1 MRMENISPTKGNL
14 MSVKKSLQ
22 LARMGFDLLDRK
34 RNILIRELMTMID
47 SAKKLRGQISSTY
60 ARAYV
65 ALQRANITLGVI
77 EDIENGIPIE
87 NGLDIQYRSVMG
99 VELPTVHLDAP
110 EDPQVT
116 YGLYGTNSQLDIA
129 YLCFHKVKLMTAHLA
144 EVENS
149 IYRLAS
155 AIKKTQSRANALKNI
170 IIPGFEFSSKFITD
184 ALEEKD
190 REEFSRQKVIKR
202 QKVHRGRLPAPWK
215 APGRSR
221 SSCQRCFDL
230 TVLARDKT
238 RTAGVAKPR
247 LFFLYAGVSPYTAR
261 LSPQPLFLV
270 SSRGMWYTTEIL
282 CERFYPGRRCL
293 DD

>member
-1 MRMENISPTKGNL
+1 MRTENISPTKGNL
-14 MSVKKSLQ
+14 MNVKKSLQ

-60 ARAYV
+60 AKAYI

-99 VELPTVHLDAP
+99 VELPTVTLDAP
-110 EDPQVT
+110 EDPEVT
-116 YGLYGTNSQLDIA
+116 YGLYGTNSQLDNA
-129 YLCFHKVKLMTAHLA
+129 YLSFHRVKLMTARLA

-149 IYRLAS
+149 IYRLAN

-170 IIPGFEFSSKFITD
+170 IIPGFEYSSKFITD

-202 QKVHRGRLPAPWK
+202 QKVHREELAK
-215 APGRSR
+215 AME
-221 SSCQRCFDL
+221 
-230 TVLARDKT
+230 
-238 RTAGVAKPR
+238 
-247 LFFLYAGVSPYTAR
+247 
-261 LSPQPLFLV
+261 
-270 SSRGMWYTTEIL
+270 SSRAQLQPPPAE
-282 CERFYPGRRCL
+282 
-293 DD
+293 D